1 MNASIVIPAHNEQE
15 NLPKLLDKLMNL
27 KSALKDSE
35 IVVVDDNSNDK
46 TGFIADSYSKKHRNI
61 RVLHRKKGI
70 NGMGAA
76 LKDGTKI
83 ARGRYVVWVMGDNS
97 DDLSAIP
104 RFIGRLKNG
113 YDIVFGSRYMKG
125 GSRGDLDMFK
135 AMLSSGYTFIA
146 NLLFS
151 LKVHDITNAFR
162 GFKKNIMGK
171 IILEEPGFSI
181 SPEFAI
187 KAYLAGFKLG
197 EVPTVYTNRVKG
209 VSNFK
214 LYKMTR
220 SYLELYLRLYFRLII
235 QPLFFKR

>member
-146 NLLFS
+146 NLLFN
-151 LKVHDITNAFR
+151 LKVHDVTNAFR
-162 GFKKNIMGK
+162 AFKKEIFNNIS
-171 IILEEPGFSI
+171 LESNDFAI

-187 KAYLAGFKLG
+187 KAHLKGYKLG
-197 EVPTVYTNRVKG
+197 EIPTVYRNRKVGKSKFKMIKMG
-209 VSNFK
+209 VTYCK
-214 LYKMTR
+214 LLKY
-220 SYLELYLRLYFRLII
+220 RLY
-235 QPLFFKR
+235 